1 MEDTWLNRDIN
12 IGVGFF
18 FHQDMTVHL
27 WVGLIQT
34 NI

>member
-12 IGVGFF
+12 IGVVF